1 MKVDHVTLG
10 AAGLALAASAAV
22 YPWLPEAMPVHF
34 DLAGRPDGFAPRA
47 FGAFLL
53 PAFALVTWGVARA
66 LRAKNPAVGLVSACI
81 ASFMLG
87 LQVLVL
93 RAALTGGDLGDALWL
108 LLGAM
113 FVAIGLIMP
122 RVRRNRWVGV
132 RTPWAMRSPEV
143 WARTQRVGGAA
154 MFVSG
159 VILMLSLALSGPP
172 AYAVR
177 IFGVFVPSIVP
188 IVYSWWASRTVSS

>member
-1 MKVDHVTLG
+1 MTLDRVTLG
-10 AAGLALAASAAV
+10 AAGLAVAASALV
-22 YPWLPEAMPVHF
+22 YPWLPETMPVHF
-34 DLAGRPDGFAPRA
+34 DLAGHPDGFAPRA
-47 FGAFLL
+47 FGAFVL
-53 PAFALVTWGVARA
+53 PAFALVSWAIARA
-66 LRAKNPAVGLVSACI
+66 LREKNPAVGLVTAFVAC
-81 ASFMLG
+81 FMLG
-87 LQVLVL
+87 LQVLML

-113 FVAIGLIMP
+113 FVAIGLVMP

-154 MFVSG
+154 MFASG
-159 VILMLSLALSGPP
+159 VLLMLSLALAGPL

-177 IFGVFVPSIVP
+177 IFAVLVPSIVP